1 MRSWIAPPEE
11 KATAEALQRRLLG
24 RPTHGRGTAHGR
36 GTGTRRRP
44 SDRVR
49 AGSARLSGW
58 LLHHAVWLLPV
69 LITALAAWLRLAHL
83 AQPHDLTF
91 DETYYVKD
99 AFTLL
104 QSGYER
110 QWPEEGA
117 DEQFL
122 AGEPQPL
129 GEASYVV
136 HPPLGKWL
144 IGLGMLVFGTD
155 NGLGW
160 RFAAAVAGT
169 LSVPLV
175 YLVGRRLLGSTA
187 LAASAA
193 LLTAVDGHHIVMSR
207 TALLDIF
214 LMLFVL
220 AAFYA
225 LLRDREDGRRR
236 LAAALARADR
246 IDRRDTRRRAPDDS
260 PGAGSASTARSR
272 GRLPE
277 PPFLYGPWL
286 LWRPWRL
293 VAGLLLGAAV
303 GVKWSALAFV
313 AVFGL
318 MTVLWDVGARR
329 AAGIRHWLAAGLLRE
344 GIPAFLTIVPAAAAA
359 YLASWSGWLAAPGG
373 YDRQWA
379 AEHPEEAWPLV
390 PDAVRSLIEYHRS
403 AFEFHGG
410 LDSDH
415 SWESGPETWLVA
427 GRPVLFHFETVDGGQ
442 GACRFDSC
450 TYVITD
456 LPNPV
461 LWWTAALAV
470 LVVLLYWAG
479 RRDWRAGAILSGIAA
494 GFVPWWFFPDR
505 TMFFFY
511 TIAFHPFLM
520 LAVAY
525 VIGLMLNPS
534 ASRAPA
540 TGGVSGGRPVGLEQR
555 RVGLAV
561 VGVYLALVL
570 AVSAFF
576 LPVWTGQPMGPE
588 GWHLRLW
595 LPSWG

>member
-1 MRSWIAPPEE
+1 M
-11 KATAEALQRRLLG
+11 
-24 RPTHGRGTAHGR
+24 
-36 GTGTRRRP
+36 
-44 SDRVR
+44 
-49 AGSARLSGW
+49 
-58 LLHHAVWLLPV
+58 HHAAWLLPV
-69 LITALAAWLRLAHL
+69 LITALAAWLRLSQL
-83 AQPHDLTF
+83 DQPHDLTF

-110 QWPEEGA
+110 QWPDEGA

-122 AGEPQPL
+122 AGEPHPL
-129 GEASYVV
+129 GEPSYVV

-160 RFAAAVAGT
+160 RFASALAGT

-175 YLVGRRLLGSTA
+175 YLVGRRLLGSAA
-187 LAASAA
+187 LASVAA
-193 LLTAVDGHHIVMSR
+193 LLTAVDGHHLVMSR

-236 LAAALARADR
+236 LAAALSHAG
-246 IDRRDTRRRAPDDS
+246 S
-260 PGAGSASTARSR
+260 PGRSARTGRAGRPPS
-272 GRLPE
+272 E

-293 VAGLLLGAAV
+293 GAGLLLGAAV

-318 MTVLWDVGARR
+318 LTVLWDVAARR
-329 AAGIRHWLAAGLLRE
+329 AAGVRHWMAAGLLRE
-344 GIPAFLTIVPAAAAA
+344 GIPAFLTLVPAAAAA

-379 AEHPEEAWPLV
+379 AEHPEQAWPLV
-390 PDAVRSLIEYHRS
+390 PDAVRSLFEYHRS

-415 SWESGPETWLVA
+415 SWESGPETWLLA
-427 GRPVLFHFETVDGGQ
+427 GRPVLFHFETVEGGQ
-442 GACRFDSC
+442 GSCAWESC
-450 TYVITD
+450 TYAITD

-461 LWWTAALAV
+461 LWWSAALAL
-470 LVVLLYWAG
+470 LVVLFSWAG
-479 RRDWRAGAILSGIAA
+479 RRDWRAGAVLAGVAA

-520 LAVAY
+520 LAVSY
-525 VIGLMLNPS
+525 VIGLVLNPA
-534 ASRAPA
+534 ASRSSAPGRTA
-540 TGGVSGGRPVGLEQR
+540 PGVVLPRPGELEQR
-555 RVGLAV
+555 RVGVAV
-561 VGVYLALVL
+561 VGVYLAVVL

-576 LPVWTGQPMGPE
+576 LPVWTGQPMGPD